1 MSAELVKLQS
11 QANQLEAD
19 AAEYRHQ
26 RNLAVDDRDEHL
38 KMIQRRNA
46 EVERLQLDID
56 TLSKQLQDAVN
67 TKCEALAK
75 AEEVAS
81 MRLTLEYKEKRL
93 EQERALMNSQID
105 NLTGKL
111 YVCI

>member
-111 YVCI
+111 CVCI